1 MRLPRERNERGGK
14 DDSGMEDACVE
25 FGMKMRLE
33 DAGRLAREEV
43 DE

>member
-1 MRLPRERNERGGK
+1 
-14 DDSGMEDACVE
+14 MEDACVE